1 MTDRIDLDEMG
12 GESDERPDAN
22 HGDWF
27 WRDEGDPDAEP
38 DPGEG
43 WLDAAG
49 TGGVDGAS
57 AGERSGKTEDDTATR
72 ETGDGTGAGDA
83 VEDDPSDGMARDR
96 DPVPGVPRS
105 NRDRPVGVPVEGGGA
120 GGGRGTAGAND
131 AGAGDT
137 ADGAEPGSDAAADPA
152 TGEAGMASGPH
163 GGGADDMTLA
173 LTYEAAQRLADPR
186 LAVIEAKS
194 WTDWI
199 GIVGDVPA
207 YEINRFQREHE
218 IDVDFFSG
226 AGQEPAERLADVDE
240 HSMFYAERMA
250 LVGLTG
256 EAGIAERAGWEFVPL
271 ATAAEKADW
280 EVTDAENDRSVAESA
295 EESPAEPGE

>member
-49 TGGVDGAS
+49 TGGVDDAGGA
-57 AGERSGKTEDDTATR
+57 E
-72 ETGDGTGAGDA
+72 GDA
-83 VEDDPSDGMARDR
+83 GDGMARNR

-137 ADGAEPGSDAAADPA
+137 ADGAEPGADAAADPA
-152 TGEAGMASGPH
+152 TGEAGTASGPH

-186 LAVIEAKS
+186 LAVIEAGS

-226 AGQEPAERLADVDE
+226 AGQEPAERLADIDE

-250 LVGLTG
+250 LVGLDG

-280 EVTDAENDRSVAESA
+280 EMTDAEGDPPAESE

>member
-49 TGGVDGAS
+49 TGGVDDAGGA
-57 AGERSGKTEDDTATR
+57 E
-72 ETGDGTGAGDA
+72 GDA
-83 VEDDPSDGMARDR
+83 DDGMERDR

-120 GGGRGTAGAND
+120 GGGGGTAGAND

-137 ADGAEPGSDAAADPA
+137 ADGAEAADPA
-152 TGEAGMASGPH
+152 DAGADPVGDETGMASGPH

-186 LAVIEAKS
+186 FAVIEAKS

-271 ATAAEKADW
+271 ETAAEKAGW
-280 EVTDAENDRSVAESA
+280 EVTDAEGDRSVAESA
-295 EESPAEPGE
+295 GDSTESAE

>member
-49 TGGVDGAS
+49 TGGVDDAGGA
-57 AGERSGKTEDDTATR
+57 E
-72 ETGDGTGAGDA
+72 GDA
-83 VEDDPSDGMARDR
+83 DDGMERDR

-120 GGGRGTAGAND
+120 GGGGGTAGTND

-137 ADGAEPGSDAAADPA
+137 ADAAADPA
-152 TGEAGMASGPH
+152 TGEDGTASGPH

-271 ATAAEKADW
+271 ETAAEQADW
-280 EVTDAENDRSVAESA
+280 EVTDAENDRSVAE
-295 EESPAEPGE
+295 

>member
-57 AGERSGKTEDDTATR
+57 ASEGSGKTEDDTGTR

-83 VEDDPSDGMARDR
+83 VENDPSDGAERDH

-105 NRDRPVGVPVEGGGA
+105 NRDRLVGVPVEGGGA

-137 ADGAEPGSDAAADPA
+137 ADAAADPA

-250 LVGLTG
+250 LVGLDG

-280 EVTDAENDRSVAESA
+280 EVTDAEGDPPTESE